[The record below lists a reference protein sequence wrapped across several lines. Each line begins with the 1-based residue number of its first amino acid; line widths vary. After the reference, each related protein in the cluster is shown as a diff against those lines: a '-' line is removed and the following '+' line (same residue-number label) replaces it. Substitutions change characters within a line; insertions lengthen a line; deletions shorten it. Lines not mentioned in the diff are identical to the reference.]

1 MPQILHFPQLLGGG
15 EGDEQYGGVPEF
27 AQLLGLF
34 WREFFSDK
42 QSCSFIASASGVLKD
57 SLSLSLVIENPTP
70 KQSSDIG
77 YVVEMLTPDY

>member
-1 MPQILHFPQLLGGG
+1 MPQILHFPQLLGGE

-27 AQLLGLF
+27 AQLLGLY

-42 QSCSFIASASGVLKD
+42 QSCSFISSASGVLND
-57 SLSLSLVIENPTP
+57 SLSLVIENPTP

-77 YVVEMLTPDY
+77 YADMQWRC

>member
-15 EGDEQYGGVPEF
+15 DGDKQYGGVPEF
-27 AQLLGLF
+27 AQLLGLY

-77 YVVEMLTPDY
+77 YADMQWRC